1 MYDLRQSLQLIKH
14 TFISSLEKDMQIV
27 KIKNLEMTNA
37 KILGHI
43 AKYKFPSSIQ
53 GSPMWHRSQL

>member
-1 MYDLRQSLQLIKH
+1 
-14 TFISSLEKDMQIV
+14 MQII

-43 AKYKFPSSIQ
+43 IKYKFPSSIQ
-53 GSPMWHRSQL
+53 SSHVWHRSQV